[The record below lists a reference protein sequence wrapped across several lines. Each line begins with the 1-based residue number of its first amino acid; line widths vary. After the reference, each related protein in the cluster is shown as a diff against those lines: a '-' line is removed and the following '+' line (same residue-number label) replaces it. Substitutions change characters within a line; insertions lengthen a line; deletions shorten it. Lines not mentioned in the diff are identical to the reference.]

1 MISSRHLIHAVFLFA
16 LPIIVA
22 WFGLTTGSALALTAG
37 ALVWRWL
44 IVLSR
49 FVVRDKRPAEMESG
63 RREQGTASAPRTRR
77 TDYPGIE
84 DEILTSREACELLK
98 IGRTKLWELTKTS
111 VIPAYRV
118 GTGKTSSLRY
128 KRSELLEWLERNRI

>member
-1 MISSRHLIHAVFLFA
+1 MRANV
-16 LPIIVA
+16 
-22 WFGLTTGSALALTAG
+22 
-37 ALVWRWL
+37 
-44 IVLSR
+44 
-49 FVVRDKRPAEMESG
+49 KERP
-63 RREQGTASAPRTRR
+63 
-77 TDYPGIE
+77 
-84 DEILTSREACELLK
+84 DEILTGREARDLLK